1 MERLKLKKIT
11 MEIKEKYQVKISNRV
26 VVVENLDNNV
36 YINRARETFR
46 ENINTSAKES
56 RSS

>member
-1 MERLKLKKIT
+1 
-11 MEIKEKYQVKISNRV
+11 
-26 VVVENLDNNV
+26 LDNNV

-56 RSS
+56 RSSWVTAE